1 MEMIKNEYKYRRRTL
16 MADSQRLDRPLSFR
30 VPLKVHNA
38 YKNLS
43 GFGRKEIQYK
53 FNLWIKKQLKK
64 VV

>member
-1 MEMIKNEYKYRRRTL
+1 